1 MPDHCLDERAAQTS
15 SRGKI
20 APYRLT
26 PLPRGPALAYVSP
39 MPPRLRPTRLEYV
52 VDGVK
57 LRAQLSAAALDA
69 IGDELEQRKRA
80 IEILKEALRRGRL
93 IAKERLENGAGGI
106 ETARLLSGVSDE
118 VISALYDFTTV
129 HVFRA
134 RNPTEGERLSLL
146 ATGGYGRGTL
156 APFSDIDLLFLRPY
170 KQTAHVESVIE
181 FMLYALWDLGFKV
194 GHASR
199 TIDECIR
206 LSREDF
212 TIRTSILEARR
223 LTGDETLAAD
233 LKKRFTAEIVRDTG
247 AAFVAAKLKE
257 RDERH
262 ARAGASRYLVE
273 PNVKEGKGALRDLN
287 TLFWIARYLHP
298 TSVNFTDGEA
308 PNLDMFD
315 GREVRTFIRAFD
327 FLWAVRSHLH
337 FATGRPEERLTFDL
351 QPELARRMGYGDRG
365 DAPAVERFM
374 RRYFLIAKEV
384 GALTRVFSAK
394 LEADR
399 VKATN
404 RGLKRILPGRHAPK
418 RKPLAQAGF
427 FEEGLRL
434 TVEGP
439 QVFESDPVNLLRL
452 FWMAD
457 QHNLDLH
464 PDAFTAATRSLGLI
478 TSKVRREPEAAR
490 VFLDVLARGKDPARA
505 LSLMNEA
512 GVLGRYI
519 PEFGRIVAQMQF
531 NMYHSYTVDEHT
543 LRAVGVIGDITAGR
557 FNDDHP
563 LSTAIMPLIDDRE
576 ALFLAMLLHDT
587 GKGGA
592 GGQEKAGARAA
603 RAVGERMGLER
614 AKIELV
620 AWLVEHHLVMSDY
633 AQKRDVGDP
642 RTVADFVR
650 IVENPER
657 LRLLL
662 VLTVADIRAVGPG
675 VWNGWK
681 GQLLRE
687 LYSAAEAV
695 FRGGRGFEGVQA
707 ARQHQHS
714 AAAEARGR
722 LAAADPSAAEWVNT
736 MEDAY
741 FTSFSDAEL
750 QDHAALARAARA
762 NGGAAASARIN
773 PDLNAAEVA
782 VAVRD
787 RPRLFADLASAIR
800 SLGANVMGAR
810 VFTSRQG
817 QALDVFHVQDASGQP
832 YGHDSSGALKKLAEA
847 LAAAGRGELKAG
859 EPRRTADLGR
869 TAAFSITPTVML
881 DNEASES
888 CTVVEASGR
897 DRPGLL
903 EALARAIAD
912 AGLSILSAHIDGYG
926 ERAVD
931 AFYVVDA
938 TGGKLTNADSMNA
951 LKAALMIA
959 LEDGDATPQAPT
971 RPKMQQARASVGR

>member
-1 MPDHCLDERAAQTS
+1 
-15 SRGKI
+15 
-20 APYRLT
+20 
-26 PLPRGPALAYVSP
+26 

-57 LRAQLSAAALDA
+57 LRAQLTAAALDA
-69 IGDELEQRKRA
+69 IGDEAEQRRRA
-80 IEILKEALRRGRL
+80 LEILKAALFRGRM

-118 VISALYDFTTV
+118 VISALWDFTTV

-146 ATGGYGRGTL
+146 AVGGYGRGTL

-199 TIDECIR
+199 TIDECLR

-212 TIRTSILEARR
+212 TIRTAVLEARR
-223 LTGDETLAAD
+223 LAGDTLLAD
-233 LKKRFTAEIVRDTG
+233 EFKRRFTNELVRGTG
-247 AAFVAAKLKE
+247 AAFVGAKLRE

-262 ARAGASRYLVE
+262 ARAGASRYMVE
-273 PNVKEGKGALRDLN
+273 PNVKEGKGGLRDLN
-287 TLFWIARYLHP
+287 TLFWIAAYLHP
-298 TSVNFTDGEA
+298 DARSEGVV
-308 PNLDMFD
+308 PLLDLFD
-315 GREVRTFIRAFD
+315 GREVRAFIRAFD

-337 FATGRPEERLTFDL
+337 FATGRPEERLSFDL
-351 QPELARRMGYGDRG
+351 QPEIARRMGYGDRG

-384 GALTRVFSAK
+384 GTLTRVFAAK
-394 LEADR
+394 LEAEEM
-399 VKATN
+399 KATPK
-404 RGLKRILPGRHAPK
+404 GLSRIFPRRAGAK
-418 RKPLAQAGF
+418 RKPLDEPGF
-427 FEEGLRL
+427 LEEGGRL
-434 TVEGP
+434 NVEPG
-439 QVFESDPVNLLRL
+439 VFERDPVDLLRM
-452 FWMAD
+452 FRIAD
-457 QHNLDLH
+457 QRNLDLH

-478 TSKVRREPEAAR
+478 NSKLRRDPAAAK
-490 VFLDVLARGKDPARA
+490 VFLDVLARGRDPWRT

-543 LRAVGVIGDITAGR
+543 LRAIAVIADIAAGR
-557 FNDDHP
+557 LSGDHP
-563 LSTAIMPLIDDRE
+563 LAAAIMPMIDERE

-587 GKGGA
+587 GKGSA
-592 GGQEKAGARAA
+592 AGQEKGGARSARAA
-603 RAVGERMGLER
+603 CERIGLDR

-633 AQKRDVGDP
+633 AQKRDVSDP
-642 RTVADFVR
+642 RTVADFAR
-650 IVENPER
+650 IVQTPQR

-681 GQLLRE
+681 GQLMRE
-687 LYSAAEAV
+687 LYAATEAV
-695 FRGGRGFEGVQA
+695 FRGGRGSDG
-707 ARQHQHS
+707 
-714 AAAEARGR
+714 
-722 LAAADPSAAEWVNT
+722 LAAARRQQAAAAAAARAQVVADDPTVADWSRE

-741 FTSFSDAEL
+741 FTAFTEKEL
-750 QDHAALARAARA
+750 LEHAALARRAAA
-762 NGGAAASARIN
+762 NGGAAAEAHVR
-773 PDLNAAEVA
+773 PAANAAEVI
-782 VAVRD
+782 VAAPD
-787 RPRLFADLASAIR
+787 RPRLFADLAGAIR
-800 SLGANVMGAR
+800 GAGGNILGAR
-810 VFTSRQG
+810 VFTSRRG
-817 QALDVFHVQDASGQP
+817 QALDVFYVQDVTGQP
-832 YGHDSSGALKKLAEA
+832 FGADNPGGLPKLAETM
-847 LAAAGRGELKAG
+847 AAVGRGE
-859 EPRRTADLGR
+859 EQRTEVRRQMDLGR
-869 TAAFSITPTVML
+869 AAAFAITPTVML
-881 DNEASES
+881 DNEASEAA
-888 CTVVEASGR
+888 TVVEASGR

-903 EALARAIAD
+903 ESLAGALSE
-912 AGLSILSAHIDGYG
+912 AGLSVVSAHIDSYG

-938 TGGKLTNADSMNA
+938 DGRKVNDPRRMNAIKSALLSALVDADS
-951 LKAALMIA
+951 
-959 LEDGDATPQAPT
+959 TPPPRANLQ
-971 RPKMQQARASVGR
+971 RARASVAR